1 MSILLIRHGE
11 TLGNRN
17 RIVQTPDTGLSEVGL
32 SQAARLAERLES
44 NPIVEIWTSPQN
56 RARTTAAAIER
67 VSSIGAREEVDLE
80 ERNFG
85 AIRGTPYAEL
95 GFDLM
100 AEDYAPPEGESWPVF
115 HQRVDRIWARVE
127 AHWRAHYPGSAMA
140 KDFVVVSH
148 GLVCRS
154 LIERRLLP
162 GAALD
167 AHRDEAGQLHLRNT
181 ALTIIEPRLTSE
193 GKIEYDVPLVGCVA
207 HLDPVAGVATS
218 ERPGAV

>member
-32 SQAARLAERLES
+32 SQAARLATRLKS
-44 NPIVEIWTSPQN
+44 NPITEIWTSPQI

-100 AEDYAPPEGESWPVF
+100 AEDYAPPEGESWLVF

-127 AHWRAHYPGSAMA
+127 AHWRAHYSGSATT

-167 AHRDEAGQLHLRNT
+167 MHRDEAGQLHLRNT

-193 GKIEYDVPLVGCVA
+193 GEIEYDVPLVGCVA
-207 HLDPVAGVATS
+207 HLDTVSGSAISG
-218 ERPGAV
+218 RPGAV